1 MIATDRDRDSLRF
14 DLPVRRSTR
23 TPSRRSLSVSR
34 HCSLHR
40 RTATATANSPPL
52 DYKDSSHIATQSERA
67 AEFPFSISG
76 RPLWRGA
83 AARQLRA
90 ARRRGSAAG
99 APARRRGEARHD
111 AARRR
116 GGAARRG
123 GSAARRGAAAA
134 TGARWRRAVRRLVG
148 AVVLWLVGA
157 VARRRDGAVVR
168 WRGGAVARRLGV
180 AARRGTAA
188 RRRGAARRGAARHDT
203 TRHDNDQRQAVGGG
217 SGSGAAVGRRGS
229 GERWRRLVACGTWG
243 ACGFYL
249 FCLKKTG
256 FCTIEARI
264 LGQDRLTY
272 CAAFSNLGVGVSKVY
287 HAVNVAF
294 KRHQVM
300 SKVEWD
306 VYCEVI
312 GELLLA
318 FFHQHGST
326 QLTWWKE
333 LRNLSKTRC
342 DNYAWELLQIIRRS
356 LPESDTTKILV
367 LQALFDDML
376 NKFDAPRHRLSH

>member
-34 HCSLHR
+34 LCSLHR

-111 AARRR
+111 AARRL

-168 WRGGAVARRLGV
+168 WRDGAVARWRGGSAWRLG
-180 AARRGTAA
+180 AARRLGD
-188 RRRGAARRGAARHDT
+188 AARRGAARHGA
-203 TRHDNDQRQAVGGG
+203 TRHDNGQRPTAGGRRRQRQ
-217 SGSGAAVGRRGS
+217 
-229 GERWRRLVACGTWG
+229 
-243 ACGFYL
+243 
-249 FCLKKTG
+249 
-256 FCTIEARI
+256 
-264 LGQDRLTY
+264 
-272 CAAFSNLGVGVSKVY
+272 
-287 HAVNVAF
+287 
-294 KRHQVM
+294 
-300 SKVEWD
+300 
-306 VYCEVI
+306 
-312 GELLLA
+312 
-318 FFHQHGST
+318 
-326 QLTWWKE
+326 
-333 LRNLSKTRC
+333 
-342 DNYAWELLQIIRRS
+342 RRS
-356 LPESDTTKILV
+356 G
-367 LQALFDDML
+367 
-376 NKFDAPRHRLSH
+376 